1 MAPMGSSGM
10 KRKGRKH
17 LPKVGTRQADEY
29 ETHDRQ
35 QASLH
40 PFSKDPFRRGGG
52 SPVLAIVLGAVVV
65 FAVFAVLVATL

>member
-1 MAPMGSSGM
+1 MGSSGM

-29 ETHDRQ
+29 ETRDRQ
-35 QASLH
+35 QEALH

-52 SPVLAIVLGAVVV
+52 SPVLAIVIGIVVIFAVV
-65 FAVFAVLVATL
+65 ALILVTI